1 MNRKIIGIKLINTIE
16 IASINEGDFNDNDVV
31 NNLMNK
37 VRDDI
42 FSLGHYCGCSEA
54 IPIFEDDKQ

>member
-16 IASINEGDFNDNDVV
+16 IAPIDESDFNDNDVV
-31 NNLMNK
+31 HSLMNK

-42 FSLGHYCGCSEA
+42 FSLGCYCGCSEA
-54 IPIFEDDKQ
+54 IPIFEDSK